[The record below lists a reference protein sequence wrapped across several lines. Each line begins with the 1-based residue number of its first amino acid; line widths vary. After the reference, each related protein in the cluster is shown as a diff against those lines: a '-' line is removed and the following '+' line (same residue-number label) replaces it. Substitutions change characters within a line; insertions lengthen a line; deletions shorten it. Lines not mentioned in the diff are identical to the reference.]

1 MVLNPPKIT
10 LEAAR
15 INAGLKIEEAA
26 EKIGVSRS
34 SIVNWEKDSS
44 NIKIS
49 YLEKIEKAYDYPTE
63 FIFFGNTVELK
74 SS

>member
-1 MVLNPPKIT
+1 MVYNPPKIT

-15 INAGLKIEEAA
+15 INANLTLDEAA
-26 EKIGVSRS
+26 KALGVHKNTL
-34 SIVNWEKDSS
+34 INWEKDSS

-49 YLEKIEKAYDYPTE
+49 YLSKISEVYKYPTDY
-63 FIFFGNTVELK
+63 IFFGKTLELK